1 MVKINFGLIITG
13 AILGVAAGT
22 ALHFLN
28 PGNKYNLPSA
38 LAFHGHGHHGG
49 HHHGGCKCGGGG
61 AGGGECK
68 CGGHGH
74 GGHEE

>member
-13 AILGVAAGT
+13 VIVGAAVGT

-38 LAFHGHGHHGG
+38 LAFHSG
-49 HHHGGCKCGGGG
+49 HHHGGGGCGCGGGG

-68 CGGHGH
+68 CGKHR
-74 GGHEE
+74 GGGDEE

>member
-38 LAFHGHGHHGG
+38 LAFHGGHHGHG
-49 HHHGGCKCGGGG
+49 GGGHHGGCKCGGGG
-61 AGGGECK
+61 GHCK
-68 CGGHGH
+68 CGGK
-74 GGHEE
+74 GGDEE